1 MDTIELIFKKEYKQ
15 LCILSYFYLKD
26 IDEAEDVVQD
36 IFVKIIEQNK
46 YEELRNIK
54 SYLKTAVRN
63 ASLKHIQKKKEV
75 SLVNEY
81 QLFYNQSF
89 TEEQE
94 KQALNNKLEIYK
106 KLNLLPEQCKLVFLL
121 CVIDGL
127 KYKEAADFL
136 NISVNTVK
144 TQMKKAYKILRESL
158 ADAQFILFLF
168 SKN

>member
-1 MDTIELIFKKEYKQ
+1 LDTIELIFKKEYKQ